1 MLYGDVAEAWRLAG
15 KSRARLLETSQRG
28 AARFPHAVGR
38 LRLRTLVLR
47 ARRDHG
53 ELVGHGLR
61 VALGRLEAHTD
72 RVPRSTPKT
81 TGVSTDSAPPR
92 QIRPGVSTDSIAQ
105 PTVPPPSWSPSASAC
120 EPYREVN

>member
-61 VALGRLEAHTD
+61 VALGRLEACT
-72 RVPRSTPKT
+72 
-81 TGVSTDSAPPR
+81 APGSLDTR
-92 QIRPGVSTDSIAQ
+92 A
-105 PTVPPPSWSPSASAC
+105 A
-120 EPYREVN
+120 